1 MDLLLKVLIFTIPFG
16 FLYEYVYEVFHAKSK
31 GVFLGSFSEGLLLML
46 SDMKSFLDFFRHT
59 IIYTLWAFILV
70 ILIRNDTNWAWNIVW
85 MIGGYI
91 LLLNLVGFAT
101 LPLYAILGYKN
112 YKKMKNALYPKNEDN

>member
-16 FLYEYVYEVFHAKSK
+16 FLYEYVYEVFYAKSK
-31 GVFLGSFSEGLLLML
+31 GVFFGSFSEGLLLML
-46 SDMKSFLDFFRHT
+46 SDIKSFLDFFRHT

>member
-1 MDLLLKVLIFTIPFG
+1 MPYL
-16 FLYEYVYEVFHAKSK
+16 
-31 GVFLGSFSEGLLLML
+31 
-46 SDMKSFLDFFRHT
+46 KSFLDFFRHT